1 MAFKMKYK
9 GFPKETKYLDDKT
22 NPKAKPG
29 DEPPVK
35 RSDLDA
41 AGKALW
47 DKHHG
52 TNFDPRIET
61 EEEVAKANALED
73 ANQE

>member
-9 GFPKETKYLDDKT
+9 GFPKETKYLDDKE
-22 NPKAKPG
+22 NPKDKPPG
-29 DEPPVK
+29 YEPPVK

-41 AGKALW
+41 EGKAIW
-47 DKHHG
+47 DKQHE

-61 EEEVAKANALED
+61 EAEVKKANALED
-73 ANQE
+73 ANH